1 MSLKFNS
8 DQQRIEG
15 SGLVATGSWTNATYS
30 RAGTTVTVV
39 SVGHGLKTNEKI
51 YIDFTSGGAT
61 DGNYDITRIDD
72 DSFSLTDSASGTITA
87 GETCSYK
94 PRRSLVLQ
102 GSDIVDV
109 RTGTGSNEKSSII
122 VKQDNL
128 NNVRVGIGNVD
139 PEFEL
144 DVDGQ
149 IRTNRSIISDTAQII
164 NLDISTIVNPALVLR
179 APNLVN
185 YLDSDVTSP
194 TFGTTFY
201 PTADTPELT
210 DQSRRIA
217 TTDFVL
223 SLIHISEPTR
233 PY

>member
-1 MSLKFNS
+1 MWL
-8 DQQRIEG
+8 
-15 SGLVATGSWTNATYS
+15 
-30 RAGTTVTVV
+30 
-39 SVGHGLKTNEKI
+39 
-51 YIDFTSGGAT
+51 
-61 DGNYDITRIDD
+61 
-72 DSFSLTDSASGTITA
+72 
-87 GETCSYK
+87 K

-109 RTGTGSNEKSSII
+109 RTGIGSNEKSSII

-164 NLDISTIVNPALVLR
+164 NLDIGTIINPALALR

-194 TFGTTFY
+194 TFGTTFSN
-201 PTADTPELT
+201 
-210 DQSRRIA
+210 SRY
-217 TTDFVL
+217 
-223 SLIHISEPTR
+223 SR
-233 PY
+233 PN